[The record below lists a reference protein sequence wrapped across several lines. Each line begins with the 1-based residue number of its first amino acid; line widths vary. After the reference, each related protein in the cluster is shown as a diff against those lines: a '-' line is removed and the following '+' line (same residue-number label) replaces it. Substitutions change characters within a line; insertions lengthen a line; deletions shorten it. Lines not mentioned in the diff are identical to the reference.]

1 MTKNALRIV
10 SFAFVL
16 TNFMAGLDTSIINT
30 ALPKI
35 VSDFHAADQ
44 IGLISGMYLFGVA
57 CSTVVWG
64 KLAEKY
70 GNKPTFLVATSLFS
84 AASLMGGLV
93 NTVDLVILSRLLM
106 GVGGGGMMA
115 LPFIIYVDLYPN
127 PSDRARVNGIVASV
141 YAFSTM
147 VGPLIGG
154 WLVDYLSWH
163 WVFLVNVPVGI
174 LCVIL
179 TACFYQPKAAT
190 ETLQHQLDYFG
201 VIVMIALIASLVYLL
216 QSIGSLSTIAVAG
229 LSTVVIVLL
238 ILFIFIERR
247 AKMPLIPLE
256 LFSNRAYMGQTT
268 AEVLILCMTFAYGVY
283 APMWA
288 QNVLGTSASWGGGTQ
303 FASSIAMLL
312 ITRVGSDWYDKLTPY
327 KQTTIGFIF
336 LFCSA
341 LMLSVADAGKSYWYI
356 IVSGALQGIGMGLT
370 FPLLSVTFQES
381 VEKRLVG
388 DATTLNMLLRT
399 IGQTLMAS
407 VYGLIYNL
415 VIKGSVNATNGT
427 VSMQMMNR
435 ISDKTF
441 LSSVTSKLALLLRQ
455 IEFNGIH
462 AVFILVLVWA
472 ILALVIN
479 TLTWQKLARAATSSH
494 GLWLNEK
501 QSNHS

>member
-1 MTKNALRIV
+1 MTKTALRIV

-30 ALPKI
+30 ALPRI

-44 IGLISGMYLFGVA
+44 IGLITGMYLFGVA

-70 GNKPTFLVATSLFS
+70 GNKRSFLAATSLF
-84 AASLMGGLV
+84 AASSLMGGLV

-106 GVGGGGMMA
+106 GIGGGGMMA

-147 VGPLIGG
+147 IGPLIGG

-163 WVFLVNVPVGI
+163 WVFLVNVPVGVI
-174 LCVIL
+174 CVLL
-179 TACFYQPKAAT
+179 TAGYYRPKAVT
-190 ETLQHQLDYFG
+190 ENLQHQLDYLG
-201 VIVMIALIASLVYLL
+201 VIVMISLIASLVYLL
-216 QSIGSLSTIAVAG
+216 QSIGSLSTITVAT
-229 LSTVVIVLL
+229 LSVIVVVLL
-238 ILFIFIERR
+238 ILFILIEQR
-247 AKMPLIPLE
+247 AQTPLIPLE
-256 LFSNRAYMGQTT
+256 LFFNYAYMGQTT
-268 AEVLILCMTFAYGVY
+268 VEVLILCMTFAYGVY

-312 ITRVGSDWYDKLTPY
+312 ITRVGSGLYDKLTPF

-336 LFCSA
+336 LLCSA
-341 LMLSVADAGKSYWYI
+341 ILLSAANASKSYWYI
-356 IVSGALQGIGMGLT
+356 IVSGTLQGIGMGLT
-370 FPLLSVTFQES
+370 FPLLSVTFQEA
-381 VEKRLVG
+381 VDKRLVG

-415 VIKGSVNATNGT
+415 VIKQSVGRTNGAI
-427 VSMQMMNR
+427 SMKMMNR
-435 ISDKTF
+435 ISDETF
-441 LSSVTSKLALLLRQ
+441 LSSATRKLELLLRQ
-455 IEFNGIH
+455 TEFNGIH

-472 ILALVIN
+472 ALALVIN
-479 TLTWQKLARAATSSH
+479 TLTWRSMAKTS
-494 GLWLNEK
+494 LNKAKE
-501 QSNHS
+501 S

>member
-1 MTKNALRIV
+1 MTKAVLRIV

-35 VSDFHAADQ
+35 VSDFHASDQ
-44 IGLISGMYLFGVA
+44 IGLITGMYLFGVA

-70 GNKPTFLVATSLFS
+70 GSKRAFLAATSLFT

-106 GVGGGGMMA
+106 GIGGGGMMA

-127 PSDRARVNGIVASV
+127 PSDRARINGVIASV

-163 WVFLVNVPVGI
+163 WVFLVNVPVGV
-174 LCVIL
+174 LCIIL
-179 TACFYQPKAAT
+179 TTGYYQPKTVAKNIS
-190 ETLQHQLDYFG
+190 HKLDYVG
-201 VIVMIALIASLVYLL
+201 VIVMICLIATLVYLL
-216 QSIGSLSTIAVAG
+216 QSVGSLSAIAIIV
-229 LSTVVIVLL
+229 LLVVVIVLL
-238 ILFIFIERR
+238 ILFILIERR
-247 AKMPLIPLE
+247 AQMPLIPLE
-256 LFSNRAYMGQTT
+256 LFSNHAYMGQTT

-288 QNVLGTSASWGGGTQ
+288 QNVLGTSASLGGGTQ
-303 FASSIAMLL
+303 LASSIAMIL
-312 ITRVGSDWYDKLTPY
+312 ITRIGSGLYDKLTPF
-327 KQTTIGFIF
+327 KQSTIGFVF
-336 LFCSA
+336 LLCSA
-341 LMLSVADAGKSYWYI
+341 VLLSAADVGKSYWYI
-356 IVSGALQGIGMGLT
+356 VVSGALQGIGMGLT

-381 VEKRLVG
+381 VDKRLVG

-399 IGQTLMAS
+399 IGQTLVAS
-407 VYGLIYNL
+407 VYGLIYNF
-415 VIKGSVNATNGT
+415 VIKQSVRGTNGA
-427 VSMQMMNR
+427 VSIQMMNR

-441 LSSVTSKLALLLRQ
+441 LNSITSKLDLLLRH

-462 AVFILVLVWA
+462 AVFVLVLGWA
-472 ILALVIN
+472 VLALVVN
-479 TLTWQKLARAATSSH
+479 TLTWQHIAKSLVT
-494 GLWLNEK
+494 K
-501 QSNHS
+501 KT